1 MTHTAPVRPE
11 GVDPARPA
19 IRLDA
24 AAIHVAVLDDHVV
37 VRYGVEILVRQS
49 PALRWSGSAATSG
62 ELFQLLSGG
71 PCHVLVLDYELS
83 PTEIDGWSLVKILR
97 ARFPHVRILVY
108 TSHVEASAELLM
120 RQAGA
125 HGFVSKSGG
134 LSELLHVIE
143 LVGAGELYFS
153 AALSAMSTPAPGFA
167 QLTPRETEV
176 LRCCLQG
183 MNMTDIAR
191 KFVRSVK
198 TVSSQ
203 KRTAYR
209 KLGIDSDYELLKL
222 YAAPGTKRP

>member
-1 MTHTAPVRPE
+1 MTYATSTRSAGTEPSRPE
-11 GVDPARPA
+11 L
-19 IRLDA
+19 RLDA

-37 VRYGVEILVRQS
+37 VRYGLEILVRQS
-49 PALRWSGSAATSG
+49 PSLRWSGSAGTSA
-62 ELFQLLSGG
+62 ELFQLLSGA

-83 PTEIDGWSLVKILR
+83 PDEIDGWSLVKILR

-108 TSHVEASAELLM
+108 TSHLGATAELLM
-120 RQAGA
+120 RQAGV
-125 HGFVSKSGG
+125 HGFVSKSCG
-134 LSELLHVIE
+134 LQELLHVIE
-143 LVGAGELYFS
+143 RVGAGELCFS
-153 AALSAMSTPAPGFA
+153 MQPVVATDPGPGFA

-203 KRTAYR
+203 NRTSLVSGYR
-209 KLGIDSDYELLKL
+209 KYFEETPSATL
-222 YAAPGTKRP
+222 TRRV